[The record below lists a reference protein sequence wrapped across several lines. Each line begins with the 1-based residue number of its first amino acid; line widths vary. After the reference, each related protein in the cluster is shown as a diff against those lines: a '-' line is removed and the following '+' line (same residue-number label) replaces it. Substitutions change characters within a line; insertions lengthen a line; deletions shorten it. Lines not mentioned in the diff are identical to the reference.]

1 MVVMHTIP
9 AKSSGMTAGTSA
21 FESPSADYKAKV
33 NGLDCEVYTARVSA
47 MPFNRWWPGH
57 QRPLDQTELAAI
69 MSFQAD
75 EKVTLSVES
84 ARPFSSAV
92 LRPLSR
98 GIVPKVSGTG
108 VSFSIEKPGQ
118 YVLEL
123 DGRHKALHIF
133 VNPVEKAPEAE
144 KAAWYFGEGIHFPG
158 LIRLNNGDS
167 VYLDKGAV
175 VYGSLFGR
183 DVRDITISGYG
194 ILDGSYEERLFEH
207 CYEDFTKGNIK
218 FYNSR
223 NIAISGLTLRNSAI
237 WVLNLFGC
245 SDVKIDN
252 IKIVG
257 QWRYNTDG
265 IDVVNSKNVEIKN
278 SFIRS
283 FDDTITLKGID
294 AYAGRN
300 VTNVHVD
307 NCVLWCGWG
316 RTCEIG
322 LETACKE
329 YKDIVFE
336 NCDLIHNSTV
346 CLDIQNGDYADVHD
360 VIFRDLRVEYQ
371 NDTLPDI
378 MQQKDEEAYAPN
390 GRMGVPT
397 LIWASNPR
405 FREMYSFL
413 GIEGAT
419 EARGKS
425 GKVAAV
431 FDILYENIDVFLE
444 EGVPMPKSEIYS
456 RIPGTD
462 FYNIKI
468 RGVRINGKPVKSFEE
483 LKLEMN
489 ERVHDI
495 TIA

>member
-1 MVVMHTIP
+1 
-9 AKSSGMTAGTSA
+9 
-21 FESPSADYKAKV
+21 
-33 NGLDCEVYTARVSA
+33 
-47 MPFNRWWPGH
+47 
-57 QRPLDQTELAAI
+57 

-75 EKVTLSVES
+75 ERVTLSVES
-84 ARPFSSAV
+84 VRPFTAAV
-92 LRPLSR
+92 VRPLSK
-98 GIVPKVSGTG
+98 GIVPNVSGNN

-123 DGRHKALHIF
+123 DGWHKALHIF
-133 VNPVEKAPEAE
+133 VNPPEEFPEAG
-144 KAAWYFGEGIHFPG
+144 KATWHFGDGIHFPG
-158 LIRLNNGDS
+158 LIRLKDGDS

-175 VYGSLFGR
+175 VYGSLFGKG
-183 DVRDITISGYG
+183 VKDITVFGYG

-218 FYNSR
+218 FYDSR
-223 NIAISGLTLRNSAI
+223 NISVSGVTLRNSAI
-237 WVLNLFGC
+237 WVVNLFGC

-265 IDVVNSKNVEIKN
+265 IDVVNSQNVEIKN

-294 AYAGRN
+294 EFADRN
-300 VTNVHVD
+300 VDNIHVD

-329 YKDIVFE
+329 YRGIVFE
-336 NCDLIHNSTV
+336 NSDLIHNSGV

-360 VIFRDLRVEYQ
+360 VTFRDLRIEYQ
-371 NDTLPDI
+371 KDALPEI
-378 MQQKDEEAYAPN
+378 LQQKDEEAYDSG
-390 GRMGVPT
+390 GRIGLPT

-413 GIEGAT
+413 GIEAAGE
-419 EARGKS
+419 EAKGKS
-425 GKVAAV
+425 GKVGAV
-431 FDILYENIDVFLE
+431 FDILYENIEVFLE
-444 EGVPMPKSEIYS
+444 DGVPVPKSEIYS
-456 RIPGTD
+456 RIPGSD
-462 FYNIKI
+462 FCNIRI
-468 RGVRINGKPVKSFEE
+468 RNLGINGKPVKTLEE
-483 LKLEMN
+483 LKLESN
-489 ERVHDI
+489 GRVYDL
-495 TIA
+495 TIE